1 MCLARPLRAG
11 PADRAG
17 VTLVELL
24 VAIGVLAL
32 LMAIVLPAVHAARAA
47 ARRTECAAHLQ
58 EIGVATQNF
67 HQAREELPIGDR
79 PLYELLP
86 YVEQAALYAELSKP
100 AAARVGPF
108 LSPPLYRCPDDPYA
122 LAGHLHV
129 NYRINEGSGFANDG
143 FTVFGNERLRF
154 RDITDGLSAT
164 GMFSEGVIG
173 ANDYPYKQRDDAV
186 ARRDPNRYL
195 WHLDRS
201 WKSGEEHLFIE
212 QCLDPGNHLT
222 TVPGLL
228 HGATAVYG
236 GTERPYNHLVPPN
249 RPGCLNTPPDEL
261 LSFTRAHT
269 PTSFHTGGVTLLLCD
284 GGVRFVS
291 DAIDQKTWRH
301 LGSRNGNDIVGPF

>member
-100 AAARVGPF
+100 AADRVGPF

-173 ANDYPYKQRDDAV
+173 ANDHPYKQRDDAV

-228 HGATAVYG
+228 HGFTGVYG

>member
-1 MCLARPLRAG
+1 MYLKRPL
-11 PADRAG
+11 RAG

-24 VAIGVLAL
+24 VAIGVLSL

-67 HQAREELPIGDR
+67 HQAREELPYASN
-79 PLYELLP
+79 PLYDLLP
-86 YVEQAALYAELSKP
+86 YVEQAALHAELGKP
-100 AAARVGPF
+100 PAARVGPF

-129 NYRINEGSGFANDG
+129 NYRINEGSDFAHDG
-143 FTVFGNERLRF
+143 FYSGYERFRF
-154 RDITDGLSAT
+154 RDVTDGLSAT
-164 GMFSEGVIG
+164 AMFSEGVIG
-173 ANDYPYKQRDDAV
+173 ANDHPYKQRDVAV

-201 WKSGEEHLFIE
+201 WKAGEEHLFIE
-212 QCLDPGNHLT
+212 QCLDPSNHLT
-222 TVPGLL
+222 SVPGLL
-228 HGATAVYG
+228 QGFTMVSG
-236 GTERPYNHLVPPN
+236 GDERRYNHLVPPN

-261 LSFTRAHT
+261 LSFTAART